1 MAPPRAAPL
10 ALALALAAPRGA
22 EGHGWMT
29 LPPSRNGGGLDDDM
43 NACLR
48 DAYTHDFKNITVKND
63 CMWFTS
69 STLIPGEP
77 TLCDPALLTTSTSI
91 ANPCSADHARDWTR
105 KHPWRSPGTAPVI
118 HPCGTHCT
126 ASSGDSCAWGAV
138 SGPIWGK
145 GHENQVNWTSLP
157 APERRTV
164 WTRGSVAEVATGIA
178 ILHSG
183 GWSYRL
189 CKAADGAELT
199 EECFQQGALKFASD
213 TAKVH
218 VANST
223 AEPFTIP
230 VRHTPD
236 RKWTRIPVPSP
247 DARMPAKW
255 CKSPEIFLQKENSSY
270 MGAASDTRYTCLGTY
285 PNTTG
290 KCAKGDDWCWQ
301 GTHPAGGEE
310 CCDCHGTCIEAKEQL
325 AFPSPF
331 APEMNLPISNPWT
344 FSLIETVA
352 VPSGLPAGDYSLSWR
367 WDAEATPQVWL
378 NCADITL
385 V

>member
-1 MAPPRAAPL
+1 M
-10 ALALALAAPRGA
+10 
-22 EGHGWMT
+22 
-29 LPPSRNGGGLDDDM
+29 
-43 NACLR
+43 
-48 DAYTHDFKNITVKND
+48 
-63 CMWFTS
+63 
-69 STLIPGEP
+69 
-77 TLCDPALLTTSTSI
+77 
-91 ANPCSADHARDWTR
+91 
-105 KHPWRSPGTAPVI
+105 
-118 HPCGTHCT
+118 
-126 ASSGDSCAWGAV
+126 

-164 WTRGSVAEVATGIA
+164 WTRGSVVEVATGIA

-247 DARMPAKW
+247 EARMPAKW

-270 MGAASDTRYTCLGTY
+270 MGGASDTRYTCLGTY

-290 KCAKGDDWCWQ
+290 VCAKGDDWVLAGHAPRRGRGVLRLPRHLHRGEGGARLPLPVPARDEPAHQQPLDLLPHRDRGGALRLARRRLCSFLEVGRRGHAAGLAELRGHYAGVSAFNLWSIYCQ
-301 GTHPAGGEE
+301 G
-310 CCDCHGTCIEAKEQL
+310 
-325 AFPSPF
+325 
-331 APEMNLPISNPWT
+331 
-344 FSLIETVA
+344 
-352 VPSGLPAGDYSLSWR
+352 
-367 WDAEATPQVWL
+367 
-378 NCADITL
+378 
-385 V
+385 